1 MASSSVVVDAER
13 DQADALGFLAVDRLA
28 EQEIV
33 FGLGHAAEQG
43 PDDAGVIAGGDAEAG
58 VAVDDLAFFEAIETS
73 ARMPA
78 TRPAPTAAPRMVL
91 TIGLEQLIT
100 L

>member
-1 MASSSVVVDAER
+1 MV
-13 DQADALGFLAVDRLA
+13 
-28 EQEIV
+28 
-33 FGLGHAAEQG
+33 
-43 PDDAGVIAGGDAEAG
+43 AGGDAEPR

-78 TRPAPTAAPRMVL
+78 TRPAPTAGPRMVL
-91 TIGLEQLIT
+91 TIGLEQLMT

>member
-1 MASSSVVVDAER
+1 MPQSNGQTM
-13 DQADALGFLAVDRLA
+13 QAWSP
-28 EQEIV
+28 
-33 FGLGHAAEQG
+33 AAT
-43 PDDAGVIAGGDAEAG
+43 PRRVWPSMI
-58 VAVDDLAFFEAIETS
+58 LAFFEAIETS

-78 TRPAPTAAPRMVL
+78 TRPAPTAGPRIVL